1 MRRLLACV
9 LLGLLLAFGACDAAI
24 DCGPFNDKFKTADF
38 TTAAYRI
45 ENGDSLQAAPI
56 LSPIENDTLREGA
69 FALRMTPTQESYSS
83 ASKRSRPL
91 GFVLAAYAC
100 LPPTMSSDEI
110 IRDIQIYSD
119 QAFNREYAA
128 DDDLA
133 DLFDVLVLSRAN
145 QFNYRRFDL
154 NDFLAGAP
162 NAADEIILVLK
173 AAPETTSAFRFTIKY
188 FQEGEGLDYYEFT
201 TDPVVL
207 EAEPARRSASS

>member
-1 MRRLLACV
+1 MRRLLAFA
-9 LLGLLLAFGACDAAI
+9 LLGLLLAFSACDAAV
-24 DCGPFNDKFKTADF
+24 DCGPFHDKFKTTDF

-56 LSPIENDTLREGA
+56 LSPIENDTLTEGA
-69 FALRMTPTQESYSS
+69 FAVRMTPMQESYSS
-83 ASKRSRPL
+83 SKRSRPL

-100 LPPTMSSDEI
+100 LPAPPSSDEI

-119 QAFNREYAA
+119 QAFNRAYAA

-133 DLFDVLVLSRAN
+133 DLFDVLVLSFAN

-154 NDFLAGAP
+154 HDFLSEAP
-162 NAADEIILVLK
+162 NAAEELVLVLK
-173 AAPETTSAFRFTIKY
+173 AAPEMTSAFRFTIKY

-201 TDPVVL
+201 TAPVVL
-207 EAEPARRSASS
+207 EAQPARQSASS